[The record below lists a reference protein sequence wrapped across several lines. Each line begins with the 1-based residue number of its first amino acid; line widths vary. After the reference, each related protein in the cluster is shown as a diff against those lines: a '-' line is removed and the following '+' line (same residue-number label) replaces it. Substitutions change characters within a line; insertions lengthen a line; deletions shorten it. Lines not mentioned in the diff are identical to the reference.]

1 MTADERLTA
10 YINSLNAGW
19 PPYLRQMEQKARE
32 ARIPVVRRETQSF
45 LRTALALYQPRSIL
59 EVGTAVGFS
68 ALLMCEYAPKGCQIT
83 TIENYAPRIAAAK
96 ENFRKYRREEQIR
109 LLEGDA
115 GEVLSKLSGVY
126 EWIFM
131 DAAKGQYIRWL
142 PDILRLLAPGG
153 LLLSDNVLQ
162 EGEII
167 QSRFLV
173 ERRNR
178 TIHKRMRDYLYAL
191 THHPALHTC
200 VLPLGDGLAMSV
212 KKCENGECFERDC

>member
-1 MTADERLTA
+1 MIANERLTA
-10 YINSLNAGW
+10 YINSLDAGC
-19 PPYLRQMEQKARE
+19 PSYLRQIEQEARE
-32 ARIPVVRRETQSF
+32 ALIPVIRRETQSF
-45 LRTALALYQPRSIL
+45 LRTALTLHQPRSIL

-68 ALLMCEYAPKGCQIT
+68 ALLMCEYAPKDCRIT

-96 ENFRKYRREEQIR
+96 ENFRKYKREGQIR

-115 GEVLSKLSGVY
+115 GELLAKLSGAY

-142 PDILRLLAPGG
+142 PDILRLLSPGG

-178 TIHKRMRDYLYAL
+178 TIHKRMRDYLYEL
-191 THHPALHTC
+191 THHPELHTC

-212 KKCENGECFERDC
+212 KKCENGERFERDC

>member
-1 MTADERLTA
+1 MEQERLTA
-10 YINSLNAGW
+10 YINSLDAGC
-19 PPYLRQMEQKARE
+19 PSYLRQIEQKARE
-32 ARIPVVRRETQSF
+32 ALIPVIRRETQSF
-45 LRTALALYQPRSIL
+45 LRTALTLHQPRSIL

-68 ALLMCEYAPKGCQIT
+68 ALLMCEYAPKDCQIT
-83 TIENYAPRIAAAK
+83 TIENYAPRIAAAQ
-96 ENFRKYRREEQIR
+96 ENFRKYKREGQIR

-115 GEVLSKLSGVY
+115 GEILAKLSGVY
-126 EWIFM
+126 ECIFM

-142 PDILRLLAPGG
+142 PDILRLLSPGG
-153 LLLSDNVLQ
+153 MLLSDNVLQ

-178 TIHKRMRDYLYAL
+178 TIHKRMRDYLYEL
-191 THHPALHTC
+191 THHPELHTC

-212 KKCENGECFERDC
+212 KKCENGERFERNC